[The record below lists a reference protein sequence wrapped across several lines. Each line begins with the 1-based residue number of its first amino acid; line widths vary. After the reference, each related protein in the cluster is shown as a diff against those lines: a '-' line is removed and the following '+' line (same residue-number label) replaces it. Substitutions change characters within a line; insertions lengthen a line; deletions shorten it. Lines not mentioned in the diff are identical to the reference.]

1 MKNKKFNTVRNVP
14 NYRKKITE
22 IETKLI
28 FLARM
33 SLVEQELPA
42 LPEHLSSH
50 PVFSRIRVIRSLVLC
65 VCFVDRGLS
74 FCTFFFVIVLSV
86 LLRNTDSDYPI
97 DIFKLLFIHGRSHSW
112 LGTDTSIK
120 CGVDYASSIRS
131 TVH

>member
-1 MKNKKFNTVRNVP
+1 MNKMKNKKFNTVRNVP

-28 FLARM
+28 FLTRM

-74 FCTFFFVIVLSV
+74 FCTFSFGHCVV
-86 LLRNTDSDYPI
+86 
-97 DIFKLLFIHGRSHSW
+97 RS
-112 LGTDTSIK
+112 
-120 CGVDYASSIRS
+120 SSKYGF
-131 TVH
+131 